1 MEKNFILGV
10 GCQKGGTTWL
20 SAQLNKSQNVDLGF
34 TKEYHIFD
42 ALYVPEARHMLSRKL
57 KELEY
62 VKKHPEVLAK
72 NPLFMTHLNFYLDTK
87 NYYDY
92 FDSLWQKGEGIVT
105 SVGDITPSYA
115 ALPKNALKVI
125 KSELEARGF
134 NVKIVFLMRDPVE
147 RCWSMA
153 RMKLK
158 QFKSAKPKDIPIP
171 TQQEML
177 ASIYQTKKCE
187 IRTRYES
194 TIKNLEYVF
203 DEQDIFYS
211 FYEKLFEK
219 ETLVELQ
226 GFLGLNDF
234 LPDTSQKVNVSEKSE
249 LDLDVELASD
259 IFNFYRETYEF
270 CEYRFG
276 VKDFWGGM
284 EICLTSMFPS
294 NDVEFIGFY
303 EYRDMFYSSHST

>member
-34 TKEYHIFD
+34 RKEYHIFD
-42 ALYVPEARHMLSRKL
+42 ALYIPESRDILSKKL
-57 KELEY
+57 KDLEY
-62 VKKHPEVLAK
+62 VNKNPEVLVQH
-72 NPLFMTHLNFYLDTK
+72 PQFFTHLSFYLDTR

-92 FDSLWQKGEGIVT
+92 FDKLWCEGGEDVT
-105 SVGDITPSYA
+105 TVGDITPSYA
-115 ALPKNALKVI
+115 ALPVEALKVI

-134 NVKIVFLMRDPVE
+134 TVKVIYLMRDPIE

-158 QFKSAKPKDIPIP
+158 QYKSANHKNLDLPAE
-171 TQQEML
+171 QEML

-276 VKDFWGGM
+276 VKDFWGGWK
-284 EICLTSMFPS
+284 
-294 NDVEFIGFY
+294 Y
-303 EYRDMFYSSHST
+303 A